1 MSYRHQLAV
10 IWSRQEAKMSK
21 LMVAI
26 IVLAV
31 IPACSVQRHWQ
42 ATGGSKADGVVRLSY
57 EVPTALKAV
66 VDDQA
71 GLQLAIKRCS
81 SWGFKAAEPF
91 GGETHNCIA
100 SGGLGGCS
108 AHAVTREYQCLDAEQ
123 K

>member
-1 MSYRHQLAV
+1 MIKFVAV
-10 IWSRQEAKMSK
+10 
-21 LMVAI
+21 V
-26 IVLAV
+26 IVLTL
-31 IPACSVQRHWQ
+31 ISGCSVQRHWQ

-57 EVPTALKAV
+57 EVPTALKAI

-100 SGGLGGCS
+100 PVGLGGCS
-108 AHAVTREYQCLDAEQ
+108 THAVTREYQCLD
-123 K
+123 